1 MNELYELT
9 PKQKKS
15 RRRRSIP
22 IAVVLVSL
30 VVLFYVATIIKF
42 GPAILARPL

>member
-15 RRRRSIP
+15 RRRRS